1 MYFNLSSLEL
11 HLNIN
16 TPLDL
21 SRPPK
26 LLGLLRLGFEFGGVL
41 VKISCDQEGLS
52 TRSLRFGGIGALFLC
67 MNDLIDLKGRRFIG
81 GGREEVVED
90 TDRMGFLGGANDDDF
105 FVMEEDSRLFL
116 KLGGDEEIDRIDIF
130 ETSSGSESNFLA

>member
-1 MYFNLSSLEL
+1 
-11 HLNIN
+11 
-16 TPLDL
+16 
-21 SRPPK
+21 
-26 LLGLLRLGFEFGGVL
+26 
-41 VKISCDQEGLS
+41 
-52 TRSLRFGGIGALFLC
+52 